1 MRFSTTFLLSLL
13 LSSPVMLMGQQ
24 KLLVIVQQQRDSVLI
39 INTDT
44 EERVAQI
51 PIGKMA
57 HEICYDPK
65 TKRCFITNFGV
76 EDYDTNIGTPGKTVS
91 VIDPYAGKLIQTFET
106 CKTEEGNMPHGIKV
120 RPGKKRELFVNIE
133 RPDEMQVYDI
143 DQLKIKRTYPL
154 PHGSHNF
161 IFSEDGKSL
170 WLFAGIEGV
179 YRINPR
185 NGKILVHQKLG
196 SAIRGLCF
204 YKDDILA
211 SGNNELYILDSK
223 TLAIKKHMKNLG
235 VGQIIYSTVTLD
247 GKFIIAPA
255 PYQKTVLFIDAD
267 NGNIVQRVITG
278 KAPINVQ
285 VSGGYAYVSNAQDEY
300 LSKINLKDFSM
311 KQISVAGTN
320 GILILE

>member
-1 MRFSTTFLLSLL
+1 MRFSIRTLFAFLLLMSPALL
-13 LSSPVMLMGQQ
+13 MSQQ

-39 INTDT
+39 INTET

-91 VIDPYAGKLIQTFET
+91 IIDPYAGKLIQTFET

-133 RPDEMQVYDI
+133 RPDQMQVYDI

-161 IFSEDGKSL
+161 IFSEDGQSL
-170 WLFAGIEGV
+170 WLFAGSEGV
-179 YRINPR
+179 YKINPD
-185 NGKILVHQKLG
+185 NGKILAHQKLS

-211 SGNNELYILDSK
+211 SGNNEIYILDRNALS
-223 TLAIKKHMKNLG
+223 IKRQMKDLG
-235 VGQIIYSTVTLD
+235 VGQIIYSTVTPD
-247 GKFIIAPA
+247 GQLIIAPA
-255 PYQKTVLFIDAD
+255 PYQKTVLFIDAV
-267 NGNIVQRVITG
+267 NGNVVQRVITG

-311 KQISVAGTN
+311 KQSM
-320 GILILE
+320 